1 MCPMRDS
8 PFNGGSASG
17 PPPDKLPAIGRGQAM
32 IRNAFLDSNPRTLS
46 FVRGVGR
53 WSLAVASRG
62 RSSAIYGSIR

>member
-1 MCPMRDS
+1 
-8 PFNGGSASG
+8 
-17 PPPDKLPAIGRGQAM
+17 M